1 MISLNFIGTAL
12 LAVVLAN
19 LFISAAAN
27 APLAPEVHVMTP
39 PISVGK
45 ERSFSSGRDASMFT
59 QQVRR
64 RAVVNAHYGSPG
76 YILRETPHTSGF
88 TNGVVE
94 LYSLTGVCERICA
107 AAIAACEPILDG
119 GKSTDEFCDVLDGGS
134 AGGSGDVVL
143 DAGNS
148 QTVVLALGE
157 PSVVTDTGQ
166 MKIGDGIHTWNDLP
180 YVGSSASIIFDGG
193 GPFQT
198 YSQGPVLDCGSIF

>member
-1 MISLNFIGTAL
+1 MA
-12 LAVVLAN
+12 
-19 LFISAAAN
+19 
-27 APLAPEVHVMTP
+27 P

-94 LYSLTGVCERICA
+94 MYSLTGVCERICA
-107 AAIAACEPILDG
+107 AAVAACNPILDG

-134 AGGSGDVVL
+134 AAGSGDVVL

-148 QTVVLALGE
+148 QTVV
-157 PSVVTDTGQ
+157 
-166 MKIGDGIHTWNDLP
+166 
-180 YVGSSASIIFDGG
+180 
-193 GPFQT
+193 
-198 YSQGPVLDCGSIF
+198 C